1 MRQENLCRNLTIFL
15 WNFDYALLQISLPSS
30 DRKSADVCISKG
42 SSLACPGWVE
52 SSIYGGWFSEPIFSN
67 LCRVTHSSFCFSLQF
82 CFSSVLLLFLYIC
95 LVYIRD
101 DVDEHRSEQRNNEQ
115 MSMLDSTTKSP
126 LYLWMWFKSML
137 FLFCEIGSMQGA
149 GWTSR
154 F

>member
-1 MRQENLCRNLTIFL
+1 MISHEAGEFDFIPLKFWLRAFTDITTVFWQEIGRCLYFKRIKLGMSRMSWIFHPWWL
-15 WNFDYALLQISLPSS
+15 
-30 DRKSADVCISKG
+30 VC
-42 SSLACPGWVE
+42 W
-52 SSIYGGWFSEPIFSN
+52 PIFSN
-67 LCRVTHSSFCFSLQF
+67 LCIVTHSSFCFSLQF